1 MPLDYCSI
9 AAAVNALRRS
19 TIVGKCIDLDPYADV
34 GDIEVVRLRSLPK
47 VRYAMNLTDTPSLAM
62 QAGWRAAYE
71 GRSNDVMWIIRT
83 KSGVVCGT
91 NRVYDISP
99 SVAEKGSL
107 IVDTALA
114 GGAPAALEAEV
125 IVLNTAFQTFGVDRV
140 ITHVRNENTP
150 MRSINCRFGFTWEA
164 DVIVRGVTFGR
175 YVLNRRDWQP
185 QPFEQLIA
193 RFSGRCR

>member
-107 IVDTALA
+107 IVDTART

-125 IVLNTAFQTFGVDRV
+125 TVLNTAFQILGVDRV
-140 ITHVRNENTP
+140 ITHVRHENAT
-150 MRSINCRFGFTWEA
+150 MRTINSRFGFAWEA
-164 DVIVRGVTFGR
+164 DFSIRGVTFGR
-175 YVLNRRDWQP
+175 YVLDRRDWRP
-185 QPFEQLIA
+185 EPFEELVA
-193 RFSGRCR
+193 RFSSRCR